1 MVILALVNFYFLYLA
16 LLVSYN
22 WWVGNGG
29 WCNLIIP
36 IIILAIAPQDHILG
50 TDEINVQVSKLKL
63 YLNILYKQERGA
75 NLFEYSRATCPT
87 ESRNFV
93 FMKRQKQELSQCLKS
108 KNLILL
114 NIWGIFAWR
123 LENLV
128 CVPISLIA
136 ATFSTFISISFS
148 FLFII
153 HPTALPRWGRLINS
167 NRNLNSQ
174 PTISFISRDCSDYAF
189 LQSTKWGTIL
199 CLQETFRTQ

>member
-1 MVILALVNFYFLYLA
+1 MLRKTTSWVQMRSMCKFPNWNCISTSSSSKRGNKSFRIFKGHLYNRKQKLCIYEKA
-16 LLVSYN
+16 KTI
-22 WWVGNGG
+22 
-29 WCNLIIP
+29 IIP
-36 IIILAIAPQDHILG
+36 
-50 TDEINVQVSKLKL
+50 
-63 YLNILYKQERGA
+63 
-75 NLFEYSRATCPT
+75 
-87 ESRNFV
+87 
-93 FMKRQKQELSQCLKS
+93 MQCLKS

>member
-1 MVILALVNFYFLYLA
+1 M
-16 LLVSYN
+16 
-22 WWVGNGG
+22 
-29 WCNLIIP
+29 IIP

-63 YLNILYKQERGA
+63 YLNILFKQEGEQIFSNIQGPLVQQKA
-75 NLFEYSRATCPT
+75 V
-87 ESRNFV
+87 RNFV
-93 FMKRQKQELSQCLKS
+93 FMKRQKQELSKCLKS